1 MSVPWCYAWSRCH
14 DFVILEVM
22 MLYMKSVPWCYAW
35 SQCHVPVILEVIAMM
50 SLYLKSLP
58 WSGHIFVRHV
68 YVERFL
74 TFCLFDRWVQRQS
87 WPLFMYRTWKSY
99 REVRA
104 SRAGSTRRG
113 LPSAR
118 WVRKEASVGVV
129 SDLAGS
135 ALIIKW
141 TVDKVKPRR

>member
-1 MSVPWCYAWSRCH
+1 MLKDFSHSVSLIVECSGKVDLCSCIELGK
-14 DFVILEVM
+14 VIVKLE
-22 MLYMKSVPWCYAW
+22 PRGRG
-35 SQCHVPVILEVIAMM
+35 P
-50 SLYLKSLP
+50 
-58 WSGHIFVRHV
+58 
-68 YVERFL
+68 
-74 TFCLFDRWVQRQS
+74 
-87 WPLFMYRTWKSY
+87 
-99 REVRA
+99 
-104 SRAGSTRRG
+104 TRRG